1 MAVSGADE
9 IIADAL
15 QRTEVRAAEPVR
27 YLDNATYRKQ
37 RTALTRAVNSGDPEK
52 IRETVIKTVRQWNE
66 GGYAWPDAWANW
78 QVALNDTLPWN
89 QIVDLAD
96 IR

>member
-1 MAVSGADE
+1 MTMNDV
-9 IIADAL
+9 IAEAIQRGDA
-15 QRTEVRAAEPVR
+15 RAAEPVR
-27 YLDNATYRKQ
+27 YLDNATFRKQ

-52 IRETVIKTVRQWNE
+52 IRATVIKTVREWNA
-66 GGYAWPDAWANW
+66 GGYAWPDAWARW

-89 QIVDLAD
+89 RSVDLAD

>member
-1 MAVSGADE
+1 MVNTEQA
-9 IIADAL
+9 IAEA
-15 QRTEVRAAEPVR
+15 QERARRTAERPVR
-27 YLDNATYRKQ
+27 YLDNGTFRKQ
-37 RTALTRAVNSGDPEK
+37 RTALTRAVNSGNPEK

-89 QIVDLAD
+89 ESVSLDDL
-96 IR
+96 R

>member
-1 MAVSGADE
+1 MSDAE
-9 IIADAL
+9 LTIAEA
-15 QRTEVRAAEPVR
+15 QRRAALRAQTAVK
-27 YLDNATYRKQ
+27 YLDNATFRKQ

-52 IRETVIKTVRQWNE
+52 IRSTVIKTVRAWNE
-66 GGYAWPDAWANW
+66 GGYAWPDSWARW

-89 QIVDLAD
+89 QSVDLAD